1 MSYSDYFNT
10 DKLKDLVEKF
20 IQDPKKSQYS
30 EQDVKTKYILPLIEI
45 LGWNIHSLDQVKE
58 ESPAGPGFVDIS
70 LRIYSIPKILVE
82 AKKFGKLD
90 GTRQRRGKKITW
102 EIQTLEYAYSLQTD
116 WCILTNFEELR
127 LFFTPANTPTKAKI
141 VVLKYNDYLTNDGL
155 EILKYLS
162 FKGVLEG
169 LINRLAKKR
178 ERRPIDIEIAAD
190 LLTSNL
196 EIFEVLDKKYSVKF
210 SKEELKHFTQR
221 FIERLLVLR
230 AAEDWEL
237 LRADQIKDLFDSWN
251 KLTLDKD
258 VEPFS
263 KRMSSLYLQFNKK
276 FNTAI
281 FAPSPVDEL
290 ELSDQ
295 VYERVINRLYKYNF
309 DKIDADVLGN
319 VYEEYLGHILKE
331 KGGKYTLTED
341 YLNKQKHGIYYT
353 KSFIV
358 KYIITKTVLNKIK
371 DIQLQENLKEL
382 KLIDISCGSGTFIVE
397 SFNILEN
404 RYTKIRE
411 SENNSITTGT
421 LDSWL
426 APRFNWKDIL
436 KNNIFGIDIDLF
448 ATELASVN
456 LALRSITKTEKLPLI
471 LEENI
476 FCKNSLFH
484 DYDSILG
491 ESEGFDFVV
500 GNPPYVLGDNLEE
513 EEKQNLSDE
522 FSEIYKSEADYC
534 FYFIKKGIDL
544 LKEGGRL
551 GFIIAKYFMKAHYG
565 SDLRDYIL
573 NQCKILE
580 IIDFGNI
587 DVFEGIGSR
596 CCIFIIEKTSEIP
609 DSHKIQVINVISRKI
624 KVSKE
629 RIFIEILN
637 LEKIIQN
644 ELEGNTANL
653 EGFYKNQSELTSEPW
668 ILTLPKKEE
677 IYNKCKE
684 KYTSLKEYEFKAGR
698 GGIAGRLSVFGLTEE
713 EFINKNLENEIWKN
727 DIKNSDIDKY
737 IISPLKNKVLFL
749 ENINDYDELRQY
761 PETLSYLH
769 ENFIELAFNRREFKP
784 IQSLLTRSENL
795 ILKKI
800 ALFSHQNNP
809 MDIHEIDEDL
819 LEKLREIVII
829 KINNDKIIINTNSE
843 QFHNYW
849 KWWRW
854 TSPRNLEIFGS
865 EAPIIVAP
873 YIAPENNFAIEISR
887 AFDGSGD
894 VLGIKIDEDSPINI
908 YAMLGFLNSRLYN
921 FLHFIRAKPKDYRF
935 EYYPITVLELP
946 LPNEEVFNER
956 GVSLEEFTKNI
967 ERIIELK
974 KLKIL
979 IEDQFKQVLLNN
991 NMDKANLKFE
1001 SIWNTLPKLGIIRN
1015 RITLGD
1021 PTLESIALKIVLNE
1035 FKFNIK
1041 YFSPEEQ
1048 EWITIIEIIGD
1059 KDKINI
1065 VECLYLLLNLFLNEN
1080 QIASRTKWRKG
1091 QLFSTI
1097 ILKNIKL
1104 YTAHNL
1110 SGLKYLNKFS
1120 TLIDELKKIVGSAYI
1135 DLSNIDNE
1143 IMELE
1148 QKINQRVYE
1157 IFELNSEERKLIEN
1171 DINFDIPYL
1180 P

>member
-1 MSYSDYFNT
+1 MSYSDYFDT

-20 IQDPKKSQYS
+20 NQDPDKSKYT

-45 LGWNIHSLDQVKE
+45 LGWDIHSLDQVKE
-58 ESPAGPGFVDIS
+58 ESPAGVGFVDIS

-90 GTRQRRGKKITW
+90 GTRKRRGRKITW
-102 EIQTLEYAYSLQTD
+102 EEQTLEYAYSLQTD
-116 WCILTNFEELR
+116 WCLLTNFEELR
-127 LFFTPANTPTKAKI
+127 LFFTPASTPTKAKI
-141 VVLKYNDYLTNDGL
+141 KVLKYDDYLTNDGL
-155 EILKYLS
+155 EIFKYIS

-196 EIFEVLDKKYSVKF
+196 EIFNILNKKYSTKY

-237 LRADQIKDLFDSWN
+237 LIADQIKEIFDSWN

-258 VEPFS
+258 IEPFS

-295 VYERVINRLYKYNF
+295 VYESVINRLYKYNF

-331 KGGKYTLTED
+331 KEGKYALTED

-353 KSFIV
+353 KSYIV

-371 DIQLQENLKEL
+371 DLQSQENLKEL
-382 KLIDISCGSGTFIVE
+382 KLIDISCGSGTFLVE

-404 RYTKIRE
+404 RYSKIRE
-411 SENNSITTGT
+411 SENDSVTTGT
-421 LDSWL
+421 LDGWL

-436 KNNIFGIDIDLF
+436 TNNIFGIDIDLF

-484 DYDSILG
+484 NYDSILG

-513 EEKQNLSDE
+513 EEKQNLSGE

-551 GFIIAKYFMKAHYG
+551 GFIIARYFMKAHYG
-565 SDLRDYIL
+565 LDLRNYIL
-573 NQCKILE
+573 SNCKILE
-580 IIDFGNI
+580 LIDFGNI

-596 CCIFIIEKTSEIP
+596 CCIFILEKATEIP
-609 DSHKIQVINVISRKI
+609 ESHKIQVINVTSRKI

-637 LEKIIQN
+637 LENLIKS
-644 ELEGNTANL
+644 ELEGTTINL
-653 EGFYKNQSELTSEPW
+653 EGFFKKQLELSSEPW

-684 KYTSLKEYEFKAGR
+684 KYTSLKDYEFKAGR
-698 GGIAGRLSVFGLTEE
+698 GGIAGKLRVFGLTKE
-713 EFINKNLENEIWKN
+713 EFINKNLESDVWKD

-737 IISPLKNKVLFL
+737 IINPLKNKVLFL
-749 ENINDYDELRQY
+749 ENINDYSELSLY
-761 PETLSYLH
+761 PETLSYLQ
-769 ENFIELAFNRREFKP
+769 ENFIELAFNRREFQP
-784 IQSLLTRSENL
+784 IQSSLTRSENL

-800 ALFSHQNNP
+800 GLCSHQNNP
-809 MDIHEIDEDL
+809 MDINEVDADL
-819 LEKLREIVII
+819 LEKLRGIDIIEID
-829 KINNDKIIINTNSE
+829 NDKIIINTNSE

-849 KWWRW
+849 KWWKW

-865 EAPIIVAP
+865 EASTIVAP
-873 YIAPENNFAIEISR
+873 YIAPENNFAIEISG

-894 VLGIKIDEDSPINI
+894 VLGIKVDEDSPLNI
-908 YAMLGFLNSRLYN
+908 YAILGFLNSRLYN

-946 LPNEEVFNER
+946 LPNEDAFNER
-956 GVSLEEFTKNI
+956 GVSLDEFTNNV
-967 ERIIELK
+967 ERIVELK
-974 KLKIL
+974 NLKVL
-979 IEDQFKQVLLNN
+979 IEEQFEQVLLNN
-991 NMDKANLKFE
+991 NMNTKIKFDNIWRNL
-1001 SIWNTLPKLGIIRN
+1001 SRVGIIRN
-1015 RITLGD
+1015 RITPGD
-1021 PTLESIALKIVLNE
+1021 PSLDSIALKITLKN
-1035 FKFNIK
+1035 NILK
-1041 YFSPEEQ
+1041 ILHFSSEEQ
-1048 EWITIIEIIGD
+1048 EWVVIIEITGNND
-1059 KDKINI
+1059 KKDII
-1065 VECLYLLLNLFLNEN
+1065 ECLYLLLTLFLKEN

-1091 QLFSTI
+1091 QLFSVI
-1097 ILKNIKL
+1097 ICENIEL
-1104 YTAHNL
+1104 FTVRNL
-1110 SGLKYLNKFS
+1110 SGINYLNRLS
-1120 TLIDELKKIVGSAYI
+1120 ILLEELKVNVGSAYT
-1135 DLSNIDNE
+1135 DLSSIDNE
-1143 IMELE
+1143 INELE
-1148 QKINQRVYE
+1148 HKINEAVYD
-1157 IFELNSEERKLIEN
+1157 IFELDSEERKLIEN
-1171 DINFDIPYL
+1171 KIDFDIPYL

>member
-1 MSYSDYFNT
+1 MSYSDYFDT
-10 DKLKDLVEKF
+10 DKLSNLVEKF

-45 LGWNIHSLDQVKE
+45 LGWDIHSLDQVKE

-70 LRIYSIPKILVE
+70 LRIYSIPKILLE
-82 AKKFGKLD
+82 AKKFGTLN
-90 GTRQRRGKKITW
+90 GTRQRRGRNITW
-102 EIQTLEYAYSLQTD
+102 EEQTLEYSYSLQTD
-116 WCILTNFEELR
+116 WCVLTNFEELR
-127 LFFTPANTPTKAKI
+127 LFFTPAGTPTKAKI
-141 VVLKYNDYLTNDGL
+141 IELRYDNYLTNDGL
-155 EILKYLS
+155 EIFKYIS
-162 FKGVLEG
+162 FNGVLEG
-169 LINRLAKKR
+169 VINRLAKKR

-190 LLTSNL
+190 LLSSNL
-196 EIFEVLDKKYSVKF
+196 EIFEVLNERYSSQY
-210 SKEELKHFTQR
+210 SKEEIKHFTQR

-237 LRADQIKDLFDSWN
+237 LIADQIKDLFNSWN
-251 KLTLDKD
+251 RLTLDKD
-258 VEPFS
+258 IEPFS
-263 KRMSSLYLQFNKK
+263 QRMSSLYLQFNKK

-295 VYERVINRLYKYNF
+295 VYESVINRLYKYNF
-309 DKIDADVLGN
+309 DRINADVLGN

-331 KGGKYTLTED
+331 KEGKYTLTKD
-341 YLNKQKHGIYYT
+341 YLNKQKYGIYYT
-353 KSFIV
+353 KSYIV

-371 DIQLQENLKEL
+371 DIRSQENLKKL
-382 KLIDISCGSGTFIVE
+382 KLIDISCGSGTFLVE

-404 RYTKIRE
+404 RYSKIRE
-411 SENNSITTGT
+411 SENNSVTTGT

-436 KNNIFGIDIDLF
+436 TNNIFGIDIDLF

-484 DYDSILG
+484 NYDSILG
-491 ESEGFDFVV
+491 ENEGFDFVV
-500 GNPPYVLGDNLEE
+500 GNPPYVLGDNLDG
-513 EEKQNLSDE
+513 EEKQNLSVE

-551 GFIIAKYFMKAHYG
+551 GFIVARYFMKAHYG

-573 NQCKILE
+573 NHCKILE

-596 CCIFIIEKTSEIP
+596 CCIFIVEKTSEIP
-609 DSHKIQVINVISRKI
+609 DSHKIQVINVTSRKI

-637 LEKIIQN
+637 LENIIQS
-644 ELEGNTANL
+644 ELEGKTANL
-653 EGFYKNQSELTSEPW
+653 EGFYKNESELTSEPW

-684 KYTSLKEYEFKAGR
+684 IYTSLKEYEFKAGR
-698 GGIAGRLSVFGLTEE
+698 GGIAGRLSVFGLTKE
-713 EFINKNLENEIWKN
+713 EFINKHLENEVWKN

-737 IISPLKNKVLFL
+737 IINPLKNKVLFL
-749 ENINDYDELRQY
+749 ENINDYAELNLY

-769 ENFIELAFNRREFKP
+769 ENFIELAFKRREFKP
-784 IQSLLTRSENL
+784 IQSPLTRSENL
-795 ILKKI
+795 ILKKV
-800 ALFSHQNNP
+800 ALLSHQDNP
-809 MDIHEIDEDL
+809 MDIHEIDGDL
-819 LEKLREIVII
+819 LEKLREIDII
-829 KINNDKIIINTNSE
+829 EIANDKIIIDTNSE

-854 TSPRNLEIFGS
+854 TRPQNLTIFGS

-873 YIAPENNFAIEISR
+873 YIAPENNFAIETSG

-894 VLGIKIDEDSPINI
+894 VLGIKVDEDSPLNI
-908 YAMLGFLNSRLYN
+908 YAILGFLNSRLYN

-946 LPNEEVFNER
+946 LPNEDVFNER
-956 GVSLEEFTKNI
+956 GLSLEEFTNNV
-967 ERIIELK
+967 ERLVELNN
-974 KLKIL
+974 LKIL
-979 IEDQFKQVLLNN
+979 IEEQFEQVLVNN
-991 NMDKANLKFE
+991 SMNNTKLKFE
-1001 SIWNTLPKLGIIRN
+1001 DIWRNLSRVGIVRN
-1015 RITLGD
+1015 RITSGD
-1021 PTLESIALKIVLNE
+1021 PTLESIAFKIALNDNKLK
-1035 FKFNIK
+1035 IK
-1041 YFSPEEQ
+1041 YFSPEEL
-1048 EWITIIEIIGD
+1048 EWIPIIEISGD
-1059 KDKINI
+1059 NDKQDII
-1065 VECLYLLLNLFLNEN
+1065 DCLYLLLTLFLKEN
-1080 QIASRTKWRKG
+1080 QNASRTKWRKG
-1091 QLFSTI
+1091 QLFSI
-1097 ILKNIKL
+1097 IICKNIEL
-1104 YTAHNL
+1104 FTARNL
-1110 SGLKYLNKFS
+1110 SGINYLNKLP
-1120 TLIDELKKIVGSAYI
+1120 TLIDELKVNVGSAYI
-1135 DLSNIDNE
+1135 NLSSIDNE
-1143 IMELE
+1143 ILELE
-1148 QKINQRVYE
+1148 QKINEIIYD
-1157 IFELNSEERKLIEN
+1157 IFELDSEERKLIEN

>member
-1 MSYSDYFNT
+1 MSYSDYFDT

-30 EQDVKTKYILPLIEI
+30 EQDVKTKYILPLIEL
-45 LGWNIHSLDQVKE
+45 LGWDIHSLDQVKE

-70 LRIYSIPKILVE
+70 LRIYSIPKILIE
-82 AKKFGKLD
+82 AKKFGTLS
-90 GTRQRRGKKITW
+90 GTRLRRGRTITW
-102 EIQTLEYAYSLQTD
+102 EEQTIEYAYSLQTD
-116 WCILTNFEELR
+116 WCLLTNFEELR
-127 LFFTPANTPTKAKI
+127 LFFTPASTPTKAKI
-141 VVLKYNDYLTNDGL
+141 KVLKYDNYLTNDGL
-155 EILKYLS
+155 EIFKYIS

-169 LINRLAKKR
+169 IITRLAKKR

-190 LLTSNL
+190 LLASNL
-196 EIFEVLDKKYSVKF
+196 EIFEVLNKKYSAQY

-221 FIERLLVLR
+221 FIERLLILR

-251 KLTLDKD
+251 RLTLDKD

-263 KRMSSLYLQFNKK
+263 SRMSSLYLQFNKK

-295 VYERVINRLYKYNF
+295 VYENVINRLYKYNF
-309 DKIDADVLGN
+309 DRINADVLGN

-331 KGGKYTLTED
+331 KEGIYTLTED

-353 KSFIV
+353 KSYIV
-358 KYIITKTVLNKIK
+358 KYIITKTVFNKIK
-371 DIQLQENLKEL
+371 DIHSQENLKKL
-382 KLIDISCGSGTFIVE
+382 KLIDISCGSGTFLIE

-404 RYTKIRE
+404 RYSKIRE
-411 SENNSITTGT
+411 SENNSVTIGT

-436 KNNIFGIDIDLF
+436 TNNIFGIDIDLF

-476 FCKNSLFH
+476 FCKNALFH
-484 DYDSILG
+484 NYDSVLG

-500 GNPPYVLGDNLEE
+500 GNPPYVLGDNIEE
-513 EEKQNLSDE
+513 EEKQNLSDD

-551 GFIIAKYFMKAHYG
+551 GFIVARYFMKAHYG
-565 SDLRDYIL
+565 LDLRNYIL
-573 NQCKILE
+573 SNCKILE

-596 CCIFIIEKTSEIP
+596 CCIFILEKASEIP
-609 DSHKIQVINVISRKI
+609 DSHKIQVINVTSRKI

-637 LEKIIQN
+637 LEKLIQS
-644 ELEGNTANL
+644 ELEGKTPNL
-653 EGFYKNQSELTSEPW
+653 EGFYKNQKELTSEPW

-677 IYNKCKE
+677 IYIKCKE
-684 KYTSLKEYEFKAGR
+684 KYASLKDYEFKAGR
-698 GGIAGRLSVFGLTEE
+698 GGIAGRLSVYGLTEE
-713 EFINKNLENEIWKN
+713 EFINKNLENEVWKN
-727 DIKNSDIDKY
+727 DIKNSDINKY
-737 IISPLKNKVLFL
+737 KINPLKNKVLFL
-749 ENINDYDELRQY
+749 ENINDYDELGQY

-784 IQSLLTRSENL
+784 IQSPLTRSENL

-800 ALFSHQNNP
+800 ALHSHQSNP
-809 MDIHEIDEDL
+809 MGIHEIDEDL
-819 LEKLREIVII
+819 LEKLREIEII
-829 KINNDKIIINTNSE
+829 EINNDKIIINTNSE

-854 TSPRNLEIFGS
+854 TRPQNLTIFGS
-865 EAPIIVAP
+865 EAPILVAP
-873 YIAPENNFAIEISR
+873 YIAPENTFAIETTG

-894 VLGIKIDEDSPINI
+894 VLGIKIDDDSPLNI
-908 YAMLGFLNSRLYN
+908 YTMLGFLNSRLYN

-946 LPNEEVFNER
+946 LPNEEAFNEK
-956 GVSLEEFTKNI
+956 GVSLEEFTNLVEKLV
-967 ERIIELK
+967 ELK
-974 KLKIL
+974 NLKIL
-979 IEDQFKQVLLNN
+979 IEEQFEHVLLNN
-991 NMDKANLKFE
+991 DMNNAKLKFE
-1001 SIWNTLPKLGIIRN
+1001 NAWRNLTKIGVIRN
-1015 RITLGD
+1015 RVTLGD
-1021 PTLESIALKIVLNE
+1021 PTLESIALKITLIE
-1035 FKFNIK
+1035 FKLCIN
-1041 YFSPEEQ
+1041 YFSPDEQ
-1048 EWITIIEIIGD
+1048 EWVTIIEIIGEND
-1059 KDKINI
+1059 KKDFI
-1065 VECLYLLLNLFLNEN
+1065 ECLYLFINLFLKEN

-1091 QLFSTI
+1091 QLFSKI
-1097 ILKNIKL
+1097 ILENIEL
-1104 YTAHNL
+1104 FTARNL
-1110 SGLKYLNKFS
+1110 SGLNYLNKFPS
-1120 TLIDELKKIVGSAYI
+1120 LIDELKVNVGSAYV
-1135 DLSNIDNE
+1135 DLSDIDND
-1143 IMELE
+1143 IRELE
-1148 QKINQRVYE
+1148 QKINVIVYKM
-1157 IFELNSEERKLIEN
+1157 FDLNTEERKIIEN
-1171 DINFDIPYL
+1171 DINFDVPYL

>member
-1 MSYSDYFNT
+1 MSYSDYFNI

-20 IQDPKKSQYS
+20 IQDPNKSQYI

-45 LGWNIHSLDQVKE
+45 LGWDIHSLDQVKE
-58 ESPAGPGFVDIS
+58 ESPAGVGFVDIS
-70 LRIYSIPKILVE
+70 LRIYSIPKILIE

-90 GTRQRRGKKITW
+90 GTRQRRGRNITW
-102 EIQTLEYAYSLQTD
+102 EEQTLEYAYSLQTD

-127 LFFTPANTPTKAKI
+127 LFFTPASTPTKAKI

-155 EILKYLS
+155 EIFKYIS

-196 EIFEVLDKKYSVKF
+196 EIFEVLDKKYSANY

-221 FIERLLVLR
+221 FIERLLIIR

-237 LRADQIKDLFDSWN
+237 LRADQIKDIFDSWN

-276 FNTAI
+276 FNTGI

-295 VYERVINRLYKYNF
+295 VYENVINRLYKYNF

-331 KGGKYTLTED
+331 KEGKYTLTED

-353 KSFIV
+353 KSYIV

-371 DIQLQENLKEL
+371 DIQSLENLKAL
-382 KLIDISCGSGTFIVE
+382 KLIDISCGSGTFLVE

-404 RYTKIRE
+404 RYSKIRE
-411 SENNSITTGT
+411 SENNSVTGT

-436 KNNIFGIDIDLF
+436 TNNIFGIDIDLF

-484 DYDSILG
+484 NYDSILG
-491 ESEGFDFVV
+491 ESERFDFVV
-500 GNPPYVLGDNLEE
+500 GNPPYVLGDNLED
-513 EEKQNLSDE
+513 EEKQKLSDQ

-551 GFIIAKYFMKAHYG
+551 GFIIARYFMKAHYG

-573 NQCKILE
+573 NHCKILE

-609 DSHKIQVINVISRKI
+609 DSHKIQAINVTSRKI

-637 LEKIIQN
+637 LEKIIQS
-644 ELEGNTANL
+644 ELEGKTVNL

-684 KYTSLKEYEFKAGR
+684 KYTSLKDYEFKAGR

-713 EFINKNLENEIWKN
+713 EFVNKNLENEVWKN

-737 IISPLKNKVLFL
+737 IINPFKNKVLFL
-749 ENINDYDELRQY
+749 ENINEYDELSHY
-761 PETLSYLH
+761 PETLLYLH
-769 ENFIELAFNRREFKP
+769 ENFIELAFKRREFKP
-784 IQSLLTRSENL
+784 IQSPLMRSENL
-795 ILKKI
+795 FLKKI
-800 ALFSHQNNP
+800 ALLSHQNNP
-809 MDIHEIDEDL
+809 MDINEIDADL
-819 LEKLREIVII
+819 LEKLREIEII
-829 KINNDKIIINTNSE
+829 EINNDKIIINTNSK

-854 TSPRNLEIFGS
+854 TRPQNLTIFGS
-865 EAPIIVAP
+865 ETPIIVAP
-873 YIAPENNFAIEISR
+873 YIAPENTFAIENTG
-887 AFDGSGD
+887 AFDGSSD
-894 VLGIKIDEDSPINI
+894 VLGIKVDNDSPLNI
-908 YAMLGFLNSRLYN
+908 YAILGFLNSRLYN

-935 EYYPITVLELP
+935 EYYPITILELP
-946 LPNEEVFNER
+946 LPNEEAFNER
-956 GVSLEEFTKNI
+956 GVSLEEFTNNI
-967 ERIIELK
+967 ERIVELK
-974 KLKIL
+974 NLKVL
-979 IEDQFKQVLLNN
+979 IEEQFEQVLHNN
-991 NMDKANLKFE
+991 NMNKTKLKFDNVWRNL
-1001 SIWNTLPKLGIIRN
+1001 SRVGIIRK
-1015 RITLGD
+1015 RITPGD
-1021 PTLESIALKIVLNE
+1021 PSLESIALKISLND
-1035 FKFNIK
+1035 NTLQILH
-1041 YFSPEEQ
+1041 FSPEEQ
-1048 EWITIIEIIGD
+1048 EWVTIIEITGD
-1059 KDKINI
+1059 NEKKEII
-1065 VECLYLLLNLFLNEN
+1065 ECLYLLLTLFLKEN

-1091 QLFSTI
+1091 QLFSVI
-1097 ILKNIKL
+1097 ICQNIEL
-1104 YTAHNL
+1104 FTARNL
-1110 SGLKYLNKFS
+1110 SGINYLNKLPA
-1120 TLIDELKKIVGSAYI
+1120 LIDELKINVSSEYI
-1135 DLSNIDNE
+1135 DLSSIDNE
-1143 IMELE
+1143 IRELE
-1148 QKINQRVYE
+1148 QKINEIVYD
-1157 IFELNSEERKLIEN
+1157 IFELDSEERKLIEI
-1171 DINFDIPYL
+1171 DIDFDIPYL

>member
-1 MSYSDYFNT
+1 MSYSDYFDT
-10 DKLKDLVEKF
+10 DKLRDLVEKF
-20 IQDPKKSQYS
+20 NQDPNKSQYS
-30 EQDVKTKYILPLIEI
+30 EQDVKTKYIHPLIQI
-45 LGWNIHSLDQVKE
+45 LGWDINSLDQVKE

-70 LRIYSIPKILVE
+70 LRIYGIPKILIE
-82 AKKFGKLD
+82 AKKFGILD
-90 GTRQRRGKKITW
+90 GTIQRRGKTITW
-102 EIQTLEYAYSLQTD
+102 EEQTLEYAYSLQTD
-116 WCILTNFEELR
+116 WCLLTNFEELR
-127 LFFTPANTPTKAKI
+127 LFFTPASTPTKAKI
-141 VVLKYNDYLTNDGL
+141 KVLKYDNYLTNDGL
-155 EILKYLS
+155 EIFKYIS

-169 LINRLAKKR
+169 IINRLAKKR

-196 EIFEVLDKKYSVKF
+196 EIFEVLNKKYSAQY

-251 KLTLDKD
+251 NLTIDKD
-258 VEPFS
+258 IEPFS
-263 KRMSSLYLQFNKK
+263 KRMSSLYLQFNNK

-281 FAPSPVDEL
+281 FAPSPVDDL

-295 VYERVINRLYKYNF
+295 VYESVINRLYKYNF

-319 VYEEYLGHILKE
+319 VYEEYLGHVLKE
-331 KGGKYTLTED
+331 KEGKYTLTED

-353 KSFIV
+353 KSYIV

-371 DIQLQENLKEL
+371 NIQSQENLKKL
-382 KLIDISCGSGTFIVE
+382 KLIDVSCGSGAFLVE

-404 RYTKIRE
+404 RYSKIRE
-411 SENNSITTGT
+411 SENNSVTIGT

-436 KNNIFGIDIDLF
+436 SNNIFGIDIDLF

-471 LEENI
+471 LDENI

-484 DYDSILG
+484 NYDSILG

-500 GNPPYVLGDNLEE
+500 GNPPYVLGDNIEE
-513 EEKQNLSDE
+513 EEKQKLSDK
-522 FSEIYKSEADYC
+522 FSEVYKSEADYC
-534 FYFIKKGIDL
+534 FYFIKKGIEL

-551 GFIIAKYFMKAHYG
+551 GFIVARYFMKAHYG

-596 CCIFIIEKTSEIP
+596 CCIFIVEKTSEIP
-609 DSHKIQVINVISRKI
+609 DSHKIQVTKVTSRKI

-637 LEKIIQN
+637 LEKLIQS
-644 ELEGNTANL
+644 ELEGKTVNL
-653 EGFYKNQSELTSEPW
+653 GGFYKNQSELTSEPW

-684 KYTSLKEYEFKAGR
+684 KYTSLKDYEFKAGR

-713 EFINKNLENEIWKN
+713 EFINKYLENEVWKN

-737 IISPLKNKVLFL
+737 IINPLKNKVLFL

-761 PETLSYLH
+761 PETVSYLH
-769 ENFIELAFNRREFKP
+769 ENFVEFAFKRREFQP
-784 IQSLLTRSENL
+784 IKSPLTRKENL

-800 ALFSHQNNP
+800 ALCSHQNNP
-809 MDIHEIDEDL
+809 IKVSEINQAL
-819 LEKLREIVII
+819 LEKLREIEII
-829 KINNDKIIINTNSE
+829 EINNDEIIIDTNSE

-849 KWWRW
+849 KWWKW

-873 YIAPENNFAIEISR
+873 YIAPENNFAIEISG

-908 YAMLGFLNSRLYN
+908 YAILGFLNSRLYN
-921 FLHFIRAKPKDYRF
+921 FLHFIRAQPMDYRF
-935 EYYPITVLELP
+935 RYYPITVLELP
-946 LPNEEVFNER
+946 LPNEEAFNER
-956 GVSLEEFTKNI
+956 GVSLEEFTQIVKNLVK
-967 ERIIELK
+967 LK
-974 KLKIL
+974 NLKIL
-979 IEDQFKQVLLNN
+979 IEEQFKQVLLNN
-991 NMDKANLKFE
+991 SMNNTKLKFE
-1001 SIWNTLPKLGIIRN
+1001 NVWRNLSRVGIIRN
-1015 RITLGD
+1015 RITPGD
-1021 PTLESIALKIVLNE
+1021 PTLESIALKIALNDN
-1035 FKFNIK
+1035 KLHIK
-1041 YFSPEEQ
+1041 DFSPEEQ
-1048 EWITIIEIIGD
+1048 EWVTIIEISGD
-1059 KDKINI
+1059 NDKKDII
-1065 VECLYLLLNLFLNEN
+1065 ECLYLFINLFLKEN

-1091 QLFSTI
+1091 QLFSKI
-1097 ILKNIKL
+1097 IFENIEL
-1104 YTAHNL
+1104 FTARNL
-1110 SGLKYLNKFS
+1110 SGINYLNKFPS
-1120 TLIDELKKIVGSAYI
+1120 LIDELKVNVGSAYV
-1135 DLSNIDNE
+1135 DLSSIDNE
-1143 IMELE
+1143 IIELE
-1148 QKINQRVYE
+1148 QKINEMVYD
-1157 IFELNSEERKLIEN
+1157 IFELDSEERKLIEI
-1171 DINFDIPYL
+1171 DINFNIPYL